1 MLSDNKF
8 MADLDC
14 SKLEIIKADKEILHS
29 IEFDCG
35 DDDLNE
41 FLLEDS
47 FINID
52 NSLSKIYLC
61 LYENQVIAFFSLSA
75 DSIKVNKKLE
85 IEYRT
90 YPAIKIGRLAVH
102 KDFQGMH
109 IGSILIDW
117 VVGFCLELRKDI
129 GIRFISLDAYNGEN
143 TLSFYNNNLFEA
155 LQPKRMEIK
164 IICRCI
170 GIYAKNKKFFIF

>member
-1 MLSDNKF
+1 MTS
-8 MADLDC
+8 LDC
-14 SKLEIIKADKEILHS
+14 SKLEIIKANKDILRS

-41 FLLEDS
+41 FLLKDS
-47 FINID
+47 LINID

-61 LYENQVIAFFSLSA
+61 LYENNVVAFLSLSA
-75 DSIKVNKKLE
+75 DSIKINEKLE
-85 IEYRT
+85 VEYRT

-102 KDFQGMH
+102 KDFQRMH

-129 GIRFISLDAYNGEN
+129 GIRFISVDAYNQEK
-143 TLSFYNNNLFEA
+143 TISFYNGNLFEA
-155 LQPKRMEIK
+155 LQPK
-164 IICRCI
+164 
-170 GIYAKNKKFFIF
+170 KNKNKNNMPMYRDLCQK

>member
-1 MLSDNKF
+1 MTS
-8 MADLDC
+8 LDC
-14 SKLEIIKADKEILHS
+14 GKLEIIKADKDILRS

-41 FLLEDS
+41 FLLKDS
-47 FINID
+47 LINID

-61 LYENQVIAFFSLSA
+61 FYENKVVAFLSLSA
-75 DSIKVNKKLE
+75 DSIKINEKLE
-85 IEYRT
+85 VEYRT

-102 KDFQGMH
+102 KDFQRMH

-129 GIRFISLDAYNGEN
+129 GIRFISVDAYNQEK
-143 TLSFYNNNLFEA
+143 TISFYNGNLFEA
-155 LQPKRMEIK
+155 LQPK
-164 IICRCI
+164 
-170 GIYAKNKKFFIF
+170 KNKNKNNMPMYRDLCQK

>member
-1 MLSDNKF
+1 MTG
-8 MADLDC
+8 LDC
-14 SKLEIIKADKEILHS
+14 SKLEIIKADKEILRS

-41 FLLEDS
+41 FLLVDS

-61 LYENQVIAFFSLSA
+61 LYEKEVVAFFSLSA
-75 DSIKVNKKLE
+75 DSIKINEKLE
-85 IEYRT
+85 VAYRT

-102 KDFQGMH
+102 KDFQSMH

-129 GIRFISLDAYNGEN
+129 GVRFISVDAYNRER
-143 TLSFYNNNLFEA
+143 TISFYNGNLFEA
-155 LQPKRMEIK
+155 LHPE
-164 IICRCI
+164 
-170 GIYAKNKKFFIF
+170 KNKNNMPMYRDLCQK

>member
-1 MLSDNKF
+1 MSS
-8 MADLDC
+8 LDC
-14 SKLEIIKADKEILHS
+14 SKLKIIKADKDILRS
-29 IEFDCG
+29 VEFDCG
-35 DDDLNE
+35 DEDLNE

-61 LYENQVIAFFSLSA
+61 LYENKVVAFFSLSA
-75 DSIKVNKKLE
+75 DSIKINEKLE
-85 IEYRT
+85 IAYRT

-129 GIRFISLDAYNGEN
+129 GVRFISVDAYNREI
-143 TLSFYNNNLFEA
+143 TISFYNN
-155 LQPKRMEIK
+155 KV
-164 IICRCI
+164 
-170 GIYAKNKKFFIF
+170 

>member
-1 MLSDNKF
+1 MSS
-8 MADLDC
+8 LDC
-14 SKLEIIKADKEILHS
+14 SKLKIIKADKDILRS
-29 IEFDCG
+29 VEFDCG
-35 DDDLNE
+35 DEDLNE

-61 LYENQVIAFFSLSA
+61 LYENKVVAFFSLSA
-75 DSIKVNKKLE
+75 DSIKINEKLE
-85 IEYRT
+85 IAYRT

-129 GIRFISLDAYNGEN
+129 GVRFISVDAYNKEKII
-143 TLSFYNNNLFEA
+143 SFYNYNLFEA
-155 LQPKRMEIK
+155 LQPE
-164 IICRCI
+164 
-170 GIYAKNKKFFIF
+170 KNKNKNNMTMNRDLCLK

>member
-1 MLSDNKF
+1 MDN
-8 MADLDC
+8 LDC
-14 SKLEIIKADKEILHS
+14 SKLEIIKADKDILSS

-61 LYENQVIAFFSLSA
+61 LYENKVVAFFSLSA
-75 DSIKVNKKLE
+75 DSIKINKKLK
-85 IEYRT
+85 IAYRT

-102 KDFQGMH
+102 KDFQRMN

-117 VVGFCLELRKDI
+117 IIGLCLELRKDI
-129 GIRFISLDAYNGEN
+129 GVRFISVDAYNQEN
-143 TLSFYNNNLFEA
+143 TISFYNNNLFEA
-155 LQPKRMEIK
+155 LQPE
-164 IICRCI
+164 
-170 GIYAKNKKFFIF
+170 KNKNKNKMPMYRDLCQKY